1 MADVSPAHTSGF
13 AFWPVLALLA
23 LFAAVPGLAA
33 LLGEPFL
40 VKVATRVVIFA
51 IAACALNLV
60 LGYGGLVSL
69 LHAGM
74 FGIGGY
80 VEAILSWHEFN
91 GEALLA
97 GWNGTQSLILALPLA
112 AAIAALAAALMG
124 LVSLR
129 TSGSYFIMITLAFN
143 QMLYYFAVS
152 LQRYGGEDGLQI
164 SGQLQLGLVNPANR
178 YAFFYV
184 CLAVLALVLAI
195 LERLCASRFGMAL
208 RAAAFNERRVAAL
221 GISPLPVKLVAF
233 AISGG
238 LTGLAGGLLATGQQF
253 ISPAD
258 MSWVRSGDLVVMC
271 VLGGLS
277 TVWGPVVGAAV
288 FLVLELVLSS
298 YTTYWQLPFGL
309 IIIALAVFLRG
320 GLSDILAVLLPGR
333 RAQP

>member
-1 MADVSPAHTSGF
+1 MADPSPARTAGTSL
-13 AFWPVLALLA
+13 WPVFVLAALLA
-23 LFAAVPGLAA
+23 LVPWAAT

-40 VKVATRVVIFA
+40 IKVATRVVIFA

-69 LHAGM
+69 LHAGL
-74 FGIGGY
+74 FGLGGY
-80 VEAILSWHEFN
+80 AVAIASYHEFT

-97 GWNGTQSLILALPLA
+97 GWNGTQNLLLALPMA
-112 AAIAALAAALMG
+112 AATAALAAALMG

-164 SGQLQLGLVNPANR
+164 SGQLQLGPVNPANR
-178 YAFFYV
+178 YAFFYA
-184 CLAVLALVLAI
+184 CLGLLVLVLVFLA
-195 LERLCASRFGMAL
+195 RLTASRFGMAL
-208 RAAAFNERRVAAL
+208 RAAAFNETRVAAL

-233 AISGG
+233 AISGA

-277 TVWGPVVGAAV
+277 TVWGPVAGAAV

-309 IIIALAVFLRG
+309 VIIALAVFLRG
-320 GLSDILAVLLPGR
+320 GLSDILALATPGR
-333 RAQP
+333 RAHR